1 MEASVY
7 QIHHTS
13 LQAPQFIAN
22 VAVPGRSPIAP
33 ECIIHAIQGLALSLG
48 FINYPTSGSA
58 AIHIYHINSDQKCLV
73 SINATDLLLQIGCL
87 QNLEQEEVAVL
98 HENFEIP

>member
-1 MEASVY
+1 MRMSTSGNHCLPNSPHISTSPP
-7 QIHHTS
+7 IH
-13 LQAPQFIAN
+13 
-22 VAVPGRSPIAP
+22 AVPITP
-33 ECIIHAIQGLALSLG
+33 ECIIYAIQGLALSLG

-58 AIHIYHINSDQKCLV
+58 PIHIYHINSDQKCLV

-98 HENFEIP
+98 HENLGIP